1 MHSHKDVSLMQVSS
15 KCMCILQQQNNL
27 LHALLL
33 GILWNVTL
41 VLKAKALE
49 DVVGIGHLALAL
61 IALVLALEFAAWLRL
76 PHGES
81 H

>member
-1 MHSHKDVSLMQVSS
+1 MHKDVSVMQFQVNA
-15 KCMCILQQQNNL
+15 CLFYNVAFNL

-33 GILWNVTL
+33 GILWNFTL
-41 VLKAKALE
+41 VFKAKALE
-49 DVVGIGHLALAL
+49 DVVGLRHLALAL